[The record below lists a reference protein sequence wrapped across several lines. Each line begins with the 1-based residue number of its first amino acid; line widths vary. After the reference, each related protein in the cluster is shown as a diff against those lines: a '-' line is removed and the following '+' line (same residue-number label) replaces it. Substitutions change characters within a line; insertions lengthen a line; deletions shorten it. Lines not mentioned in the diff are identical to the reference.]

1 MIVLNNKWKSLWND
15 TRYFIISGGRG
26 SSKSFGV
33 GTFTSLLSF
42 EKGHKIL
49 FTRQTMTSAHLSII
63 PEFQEKIQLLESEDK
78 FEITKTDILNL
89 NNSDQQNQYLTKLF
103 ASH

>member
-15 TRYFIISGGRG
+15 TRYFVISGGRG

-49 FTRQTMTSAHLSII
+49 FTRQTMKSAHLSII
-63 PEFQEKIQLLESEDK
+63 PEFQEKIEPTSALSIAGCEGYIKNNPQAKNQK
-78 FEITKTDILNL
+78 FLAIISGGNL
-89 NNSDQQNQYLTKLF
+89 
-103 ASH
+103 